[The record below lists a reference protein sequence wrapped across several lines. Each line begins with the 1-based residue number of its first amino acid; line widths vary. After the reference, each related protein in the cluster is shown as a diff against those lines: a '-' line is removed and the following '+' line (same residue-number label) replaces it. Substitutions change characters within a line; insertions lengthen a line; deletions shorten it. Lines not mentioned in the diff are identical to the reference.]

1 MGITRKPHGT
11 GNLKAEAIHSA
22 QPELKEIGTLKR
34 IVEVCWDKS
43 TSADPD
49 AWTVENSAY
58 GQCAV
63 TALLVQDMLGGKL
76 LRSVASWKGGS
87 VSHYFNELPDGRVL
101 DLTRKQF
108 REDCRFSEPEY
119 RERSYVL
126 SYPDAA
132 SRYDILKRRFTLASG
147 LR

>member
-11 GNLKAEAIHSA
+11 GNLKAEASHSA

-49 AWTVENSAY
+49 T
-58 GQCAV
+58 
-63 TALLVQDMLGGKL
+63 
-76 LRSVASWKGGS
+76 
-87 VSHYFNELPDGRVL
+87 
-101 DLTRKQF
+101 
-108 REDCRFSEPEY
+108 
-119 RERSYVL
+119 
-126 SYPDAA
+126 A
-132 SRYDILKRRFTLASG
+132 SRYEILKCRFIFASG